1 MKGPKQHTEEWL
13 AAKRTLIT
21 STDIAAILGVSPWA
35 SEGDVARHKQGA
47 PDPEV
52 DDAQARR
59 MRLGLAMEDIVA
71 TEDEAEH
78 GFKLRHVRRMIISDT
93 LPWAGTS
100 LDFERIGQRTI
111 VEVKTT
117 SARDWGEGLP
127 ERVEAQVRWQMGVA
141 GYPAAHVAVLRYGS
155 QLECHDLE
163 HDEEV
168 FSNLVI
174 IAEDFR
180 ARLAAGGPFNETR
193 ESMRR
198 AYRRDD
204 GTEIV
209 ATQEEAD
216 AVGILFDVRR
226 RKAELDEKDD
236 QIVLALQR
244 RMGEA
249 SVMTGSGFRITWKQ
263 SKPTRKVAWK
273 EVAEGLLSQLSD
285 DDRAT
290 LLSLQTTEREGSRPF
305 IVKETE

>member
-1 MKGPKQHTEEWL
+1 VKGPKQHTEEWL

-21 STDIAAILGVSPWA
+21 STDIAAILGLSPYM

-47 PDPEV
+47 PDPEI

-71 TEDEAEH
+71 AEDEAEH
-78 GFKLRHVRRMIISDT
+78 GFKLRHVRRMIISDD

-111 VEVKTT
+111 VEIKTT
-117 SARDWGEGLP
+117 SARDWGDGLP
-127 ERVEAQVRWQMGVA
+127 ERVEAQVRWQMGIA
-141 GYPAAHVAVLRYGS
+141 GYPDAHIAVLRYGS
-155 QLECHDLE
+155 QLECYDLK

-168 FSNLVI
+168 FRNLVI

-180 ARLAAGGPFNETR
+180 ARLAAGGPFSETR
-193 ESMRR
+193 ESMKR

-204 GTEIV
+204 GTEII

-216 AVGILFDVRR
+216 AVGILLDVRR

-236 QIVLALQR
+236 QIVLALQQ
-244 RMGEA
+244 RMASA
-249 SVMTGSGFRITWKQ
+249 SVMVGQGFRITWKQ

-273 EVAEGLLSQLSD
+273 EVAEGLLSKLSD
-285 DDRAT
+285 EDRAT
-290 LLSLQTTEREGSRPF
+290 LLDLQTTEREGSRPF